1 MYVLFQSRLY
11 SRSYTT
17 AGACVC
23 VRAHAHET
31 NALLSLDAQ
40 SWILTTAM
48 TSRSKYASW
57 DVSGSKQ
64 NQKGHDRKQN
74 QTSQGVLVADIS
86 LYQHTMRHNQALSQ
100 SSSYS
105 TVTWLSLST
114 SYSTIK
120 WFSNL
125 TKIQDEQP
133 TIRTFPQ
140 RSSGTR
146 AGERTTLKSVYGRSP
161 LSLHGPHTEKTKLKK
176 KIDVYTFCLWRIR

>member
-1 MYVLFQSRLY
+1 M
-11 SRSYTT
+11 
-17 AGACVC
+17 
-23 VRAHAHET
+23 
-31 NALLSLDAQ
+31 
-40 SWILTTAM
+40 
-48 TSRSKYASW
+48 
-57 DVSGSKQ
+57 
-64 NQKGHDRKQN
+64 
-74 QTSQGVLVADIS
+74 ADFS

-105 TVTWLSLST
+105 IVTWFSLST

-161 LSLHGPHTEKTKLKK
+161 LSLHGSHTEKTKLKK
-176 KIDVYTFCLWRIR
+176 NKKKNICIYILSVAYTINIGVLFPPDPRHPRMLSIFMV

>member
-1 MYVLFQSRLY
+1 M
-11 SRSYTT
+11 
-17 AGACVC
+17 
-23 VRAHAHET
+23 
-31 NALLSLDAQ
+31 
-40 SWILTTAM
+40 
-48 TSRSKYASW
+48 
-57 DVSGSKQ
+57 
-64 NQKGHDRKQN
+64 
-74 QTSQGVLVADIS
+74 ADLS
-86 LYQHTMRHNQALSQ
+86 LYQHTMRHNQALSL

-105 TVTWLSLST
+105 TITWLSLST

-133 TIRTFPQ
+133 TTRTFPQ

-176 KIDVYTFCLWRIR
+176 NICIYILSVAYTINIGVLFPPDPRHPRMLSIFMV